1 MSIYLLRVLTA
12 RICARILTLMNTTKA
27 TKSQIKSQALR
38 VKVLEIEL
46 TTCDTRA
53 KHVCVYRALDE
64 ATRQLREMQAA

>member
-1 MSIYLLRVLTA
+1 MP
-12 RICARILTLMNTTKA
+12 A

-38 VKVLEIEL
+38 VKALEIEL

-64 ATRQLREMQAA
+64 ATRKLREMLAA